1 MRCLLDG
8 LRMEE
13 IGVRMYF
20 VQYSHID
27 QHVVLQKIKD
37 QIYDHFKIKDSASQ
51 GNLDGE
57 DKLKLKSILL
67 LYTVNL

>member
-1 MRCLLDG
+1 MLDG

-27 QHVVLQKIKD
+27 QRVVLQKIKG
-37 QIYDHFKIKDSASQ
+37 QIYAHFGIEDSASQ
-51 GNLDGE
+51 GDLDGE
-57 DKLKLKSILL
+57 DKLKLKSIVL
-67 LYTVNL
+67 LYSVNL